1 MDDNMM
7 KDNIA
12 SKSKRNSVAEA
23 VLVRWK
29 WDDHEKYRTFVRLR
43 YGGRAE
49 TQYDL
54 KVKSSEKSK
63 EKITVLIHADQLAD
77 LPRTEQVDHV
87 VKMLTD
93 EMWKW
98 DPTVR
103 VDFHEKVDRLLKTKA
118 ER

>member
-1 MDDNMM
+1 MEIWDNGCELLSEFSIF
-7 KDNIA
+7 DINNNR
-12 SKSKRNSVAEA
+12 S
-23 VLVRWK
+23 
-29 WDDHEKYRTFVRLR
+29 
-43 YGGRAE
+43 E

-54 KVKSSEKSK
+54 KVKNSEKSK

-77 LPRTEQVDHV
+77 FPRTEQVNQV

-98 DPTVR
+98 DPAVR